1 MKNYESFR
9 YCIQAITLNGET
21 LVLTSNDFEIDFIQ
35 SNTIDNLND
44 IQLFDSVDEAKVYL
58 AENEIEKW
66 IKERYNVETASDE
79 TEMIISLNVLPILIG
94 IKYAESIKITDI

>member
-1 MKNYESFR
+1 MKNYESFK
-9 YCIQAITLNGET
+9 YCIQGITSNGDI
-21 LVLTSNDFEIDFIQ
+21 LILTSNDFEIDFIQ

-44 IQLFDSVDEAKVYL
+44 IQLFDSFDEAKVYIV
-58 AENEIEKW
+58 ENEIEKW

>member
-9 YCIQAITLNGET
+9 YCIQAITSNGNT
-21 LVLTSNDFEIDFIQ
+21 LVLTSNDFEIDFIE
-35 SNTIDNLND
+35 SNRISYITD
-44 IQLFDSVDEAKVYL
+44 IELFDSVDEAKVYI

-66 IKERYNVETASDE
+66 CKENYNVETASDE